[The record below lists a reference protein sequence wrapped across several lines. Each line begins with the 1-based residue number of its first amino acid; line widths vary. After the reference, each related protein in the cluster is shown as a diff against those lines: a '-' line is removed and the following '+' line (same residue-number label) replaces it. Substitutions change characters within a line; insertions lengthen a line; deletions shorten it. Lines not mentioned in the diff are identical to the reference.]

1 MKRTSSK
8 SRLLIIR
15 TRSFTSHVSYWRG
28 INFTV
33 GFGGRCRFGEDCE
46 EPWLQEEEDWASVS
60 EEDSAAFSE
69 TGGAG
74 TGRVDVVC
82 GSNAGSG
89 GGRGGLGMAFRL
101 PDDFG
106 GSIAEGMG

>member
-1 MKRTSSK
+1 M
-8 SRLLIIR
+8 LIIS
-15 TRSFTSHVSYWRG
+15 TRSFTSHVSYCTG
-28 INFTV
+28 MYFTR

-46 EPWLQEEEDWASVS
+46 DPWLEEEEDWARVS

-69 TGGAG
+69 AGGA
-74 TGRVDVVC
+74 TAGRVDVVC

-89 GGRGGLGMAFRL
+89 GGRGGLGMAFRF
-101 PDDFG
+101 PETFG